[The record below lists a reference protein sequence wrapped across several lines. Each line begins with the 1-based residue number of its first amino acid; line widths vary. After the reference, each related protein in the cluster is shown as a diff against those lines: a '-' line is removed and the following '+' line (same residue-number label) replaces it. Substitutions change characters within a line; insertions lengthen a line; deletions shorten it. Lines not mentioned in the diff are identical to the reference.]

1 MSHCETRGVSVLTA
15 IVLHGILINSWE
27 RLDFSPQVQRPVYVP
42 IEFQK
47 VCHVTNK
54 QWDAT
59 IAETFLWSRFA
70 LQRLQCSSFSRQQF
84 ADLLS
89 AMPPSL
95 YAVIKK
101 VCSTIDVLVSYKQ
114 MMINKTI
121 VLQSY
126 EQSAAGTG
134 TWADEV
140 DEFDVDDLP
149 PEDALWRTKWHAA
162 EQTREGFEIGK
173 SMCEFAG
180 MGCQELCVRA
190 SHCDLPC
197 PFNEVEWLAA
207 FISECLQTFA
217 SNQRQESRSKSV
229 RYHR

>member
-1 MSHCETRGVSVLTA
+1 
-15 IVLHGILINSWE
+15 
-27 RLDFSPQVQRPVYVP
+27 VYVP

-70 LQRLQCSSFSRQQF
+70 LQRLQCSSFSRQQL
-84 ADLLS
+84 ADMLS

-126 EQSAAGTG
+126 
-134 TWADEV
+134 D
-140 DEFDVDDLP
+140 
-149 PEDALWRTKWHAA
+149 WHGHLG
-162 EQTREGFEIGK
+162 R
-173 SMCEFAG
+173 
-180 MGCQELCVRA
+180 
-190 SHCDLPC
+190 
-197 PFNEVEWLAA
+197 
-207 FISECLQTFA
+207 
-217 SNQRQESRSKSV
+217 
-229 RYHR
+229 